1 MRTAAWRQRV
11 ASVNSLR
18 PPQALLLQPPAP
30 RVPCLRPRRAASC
43 AKCAWPLRCVR
54 CAARCPGVSGAASR
68 SSTTNFRRRA
78 WYAAQTRRPCA
89 ARAMSGAFARRTSR
103 ALWAAQRFHSQLRA
117 PRAVPRPL
125 AHLCNS
131 RCVGC
136 TRWARTACAFGRLET
151 GGPRNLR
158 PEKSAA
164 HCSTHLRR
172 PANL

>member
-1 MRTAAWRQRV
+1 
-11 ASVNSLR
+11 
-18 PPQALLLQPPAP
+18 
-30 RVPCLRPRRAASC
+30 
-43 AKCAWPLRCVR
+43 VR

-136 TRWARTACAFGRLET
+136 TRWARTACASGRPVASET
-151 GGPRNLR
+151 SDLRKALPTAPRT
-158 PEKSAA
+158 SAA
-164 HCSTHLRR
+164 QPTSERASRPSQRARRQPDQQQARASTIPGSCGVSTTRRKGAAPSLRHLQ
-172 PANL
+172 AGVWLT